1 MEYEINVRIKMTEQ
15 EYVVKSFCE
24 AFEKRAEEKIVLY
37 GLGKNTE
44 AIINKKP
51 DVTIV
56 GLMDSQN
63 EGKNYWGYPVLS
75 CDQVRQINPIIVII
89 ARESVV
95 PIIYERI
102 AYLYKDYGICIYNFR
117 GELLGRSGWKYINSD
132 LPYWNLTE
140 GDLLKAVDQHEC
152 VSFDL
157 FDTLIMRKV
166 LEPTDVFALVQ
177 ENLEKKGYIN
187 NNFRKRRLEAERKL
201 KYPNIR
207 EIYKQMSKDYLVP
220 EEVLDI
226 WMDTEIKIE
235 RECLVPRKKMVE
247 IFNYAVE
254 HGKKVWILSDMYYPK
269 EILHELLNDMNIKGY
284 QDIMVS
290 CDYGADKEN
299 GDLYELYQKKEGENS
314 FLHVGDNRYSDGE
327 KAKEHGIDSFLIY
340 SAYDMWMASSMQR
353 TVAQVKTLKQK
364 CILGLLVWKLCE
376 NPFAFHESKGHV
388 NITESNKLG
397 YVFLGGL
404 FYEFLQW
411 LKRELIHENIEELL
425 LPARDGYLI
434 WKMLQQEKS
443 IPFKYIYFKASR
455 RAVSV
460 AAIETRDDL
469 KLLLD
474 GTFQGNIV
482 QLLKQRFGIECGFQ
496 TKCEERVSDIT
507 LEKLESVLS
516 EHEEE
521 ILYNAAQEREEYL
534 RYLKQIGI
542 CGKKKQAIFD
552 FIAKGTVQFYLQKLL
567 GHSLQGLYFA
577 TMNHPHKPYELE
589 KKIKSYFG
597 NINSYGT
604 TSNVARHYLFLESI
618 MVDGNPTFEKVEKGK
633 FVYAVIQENKRR
645 HEILK
650 DIQWGILQFQTDM
663 SKLCCIGKLDSQ
675 EQQFTDQIFG
685 CLFDGSSALSE
696 KMGKAFLNDDN
707 YNGISN
713 YQVWNG
719 L

>member
-1 MEYEINVRIKMTEQ
+1 MTEQ

-51 DVTIV
+51 NVTIV

-63 EGKNYWGYPVLS
+63 EGKKYWGYPVLS
-75 CDQVRQINPIIVII
+75 CEQVCRINPIIVII

-117 GELLGRSGWKYINSD
+117 GELLGKSEWKYANSN

-140 GDLLKAVDQHEC
+140 RDLLQEINQHEC

-177 ENLEKKGYIN
+177 EDLEKKGYSN
-187 NNFRKRRLEAERKL
+187 NNFRTRRVEAERKL

-207 EIYKQMSKDYLVP
+207 EIYKQMSRDYLLS
-220 EEVLDI
+220 EEVLGI
-226 WMDTEIKIE
+226 WMDTEIEIE

-254 HGKKVWILSDMYYPK
+254 RGKKVWILSDMYYPK
-269 EILHELLNDMNIKGY
+269 EILHDLLNNMNIKGY
-284 QDIMVS
+284 RDIMVS
-290 CDYGADKEN
+290 CDYGADKES
-299 GDLYELYQKKEGENS
+299 GGLYEIYQKKEQGNS

-327 KAKEHGIDSFLIY
+327 RAREHGIDSFLIY

-353 TVAQVKTLKQK
+353 TLAQVKTLKQR
-364 CILGLLVWKLCE
+364 CMLGLLIWKICE
-376 NPFAFHESKGHV
+376 NPFELQKSKGYV
-388 NITESNKLG
+388 IISESDKLG

-411 LKRELIHENIEELL
+411 LKRELIHEKIEELL

-434 WKMLQQEKS
+434 WKMLQQEKD
-443 IPFKYIYFKASR
+443 IPFNYIYFKASR

-460 AAIETRDDL
+460 AAIETRKDIE
-469 KLLLD
+469 LLLD
-474 GTFQGNIV
+474 GAFQGSIA
-482 QLLKQRFGIECGFQ
+482 QLLKRRFGIESGFYA
-496 TKCEERVSDIT
+496 KYEERVSDIAF
-507 LEKLESVLS
+507 EKLESILA

-521 ILYNAAQEREEYL
+521 ILRNAALEREEYL
-534 RYLKQIGI
+534 TYLKGIGI
-542 CGKKKQAIFD
+542 LGKKKQAIFD
-552 FIAKGTVQFYLQKLL
+552 FIAKGTVQFYLQKML
-567 GHSLQGLYFA
+567 GHPLQGLYFA
-577 TMNHPHKPYELE
+577 TMNHPHKPYGLE
-589 KKIKSYFG
+589 GQIKSYWG
-597 NINSYGT
+597 NISSYGT
-604 TSNVARHYLFLESI
+604 DGNVARHYLFLESI
-618 MVDGNPTFEKVEKGK
+618 MVDGCPTFEKVEKGK
-633 FVYAVIQENKRR
+633 FIYAVMQEDKGRNETLQNIQ
-645 HEILK
+645 
-650 DIQWGILQFQTDM
+650 QGILQFQTDM
-663 SKLCCIGKLDSQ
+663 RKLCYIGKLDSE

-685 CLFDGSSALSE
+685 CLFDSSCALSA
-696 KMGKAFLNDDN
+696 KIGKAFLNDDN

-713 YQVWNG
+713 YQVWNDSQEME
-719 L
+719 